1 MNSVDRHSSGG
12 STRDAGHLISGEGQ
26 EGGNDEGDASYGD
39 GGELQDEA
47 LPAAGPIDN
56 KNSPPIPR

>member
-1 MNSVDRHSSGG
+1 M
-12 STRDAGHLISGEGQ
+12 RDAGHLISGEGQ
-26 EGGNDEGDASYGD
+26 EGDDGD

-56 KNSPPIPR
+56 KKFPPTIPC